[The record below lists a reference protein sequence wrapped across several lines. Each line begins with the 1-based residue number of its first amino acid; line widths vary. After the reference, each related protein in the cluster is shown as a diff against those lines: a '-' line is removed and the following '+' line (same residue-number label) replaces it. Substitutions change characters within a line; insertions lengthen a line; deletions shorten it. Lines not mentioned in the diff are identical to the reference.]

1 MPPKSENC
9 IALASANPKSVVFC
23 LRWPSGFGFARHP
36 LDRPAN
42 SAPAHHQS
50 ETVFENGGSIG
61 MRQSQEFV
69 HQHSQAVDG
78 EEYDSEPLCPFPA
91 LEETQT
97 SGERA
102 NA

>member
-1 MPPKSENC
+1 MNLRSRGRSPACFGWIVGHPDIERFA
-9 IALASANPKSVVFC
+9 IVVVKRLYTGQFPGAE
-23 LRWPSGFGFARHP
+23 LWSGWSWQS
-36 LDRPAN
+36 LD
-42 SAPAHHQS
+42 H
-50 ETVFENGGSIG
+50 V
-61 MRQSQEFV
+61 
-69 HQHSQAVDG
+69 SQAVDG